1 MHSKLIIQI
10 LLAVNALIFLAIF
23 CVEKQVQYVPCKHV
37 EITCKPEHLDGAKKV
52 VELQKRIE
60 EVEAFRKV
68 YDDIWEKLIKEKEQV
83 EGDVGWF
90 EALEMCSFGDQQM
103 CDFISQEREIK
114 LEKQKKIR

>member
-23 CVEKQVQYVPCKHV
+23 CVEKRVEYVPCKHV
-37 EITCKPEHLDGAKKV
+37 EIVCKPEHLDGAKKL
-52 VELQKRIE
+52 VEIQKRID
-60 EVEAFRKV
+60 EVEEFRNV
-68 YDDIWEKLIKEKEQV
+68 YNDILDGLIKEHAQI

-103 CDFISQEREIK
+103 CDFISEEREIK